1 MGDDVWLMCTD
12 LLILTSQDDN
22 IDTIINQDNLSQYP
36 TNEFL
41 SSLMSEGC
49 EMLEFDMSLGL
60 LES

>member
-1 MGDDVWLMCTD
+1 MCTD